1 MDFNGLF
8 LEAVSTTISLACCST
23 DNTSDVMNTSETSSN
38 VNNNISNIFHDDL
51 LGPNSDVNPDFP
63 MVKGGGQGEEKERM
77 DGGGDTKMIS
87 DDMRKILEIVFFVVL
102 SGGISI
108 LGCIANVINMV
119 VFWRQVNRRDGE

>member
-8 LEAVSTTISLACCST
+8 LEAVSTTIRLACCST
-23 DNTSDVMNTSETSSN
+23 DNTSDVMTTPEKSSN
-38 VNNNISNIFHDDL
+38 SNNISNIFLDDL

-63 MVKGGGQGEEKERM
+63 MVKGGGHGEEKERM